1 MKTGVFLI
9 IVLTLGAL
17 IMDEAKADLTALLPV
32 NIDGWKVSAKDQI
45 YNRDNLYDYING
57 GAELYLSF
65 GFKNVISRTYSKSGQ
80 PNIIVDIFDMVT
92 SRDAFGVFSIS
103 RETVDKTF
111 GQGSQYTEGLLLFW
125 KNNYYV
131 SILSSPE
138 TAESKKAVFNLA
150 RKIESSVPEE
160 GPLPQIVALLP
171 NQSLVRE
178 SIRYFRHYIWLNSL
192 YFISSENI
200 LHISDKT
207 DAVLAKYGK
216 KGERY
221 ILLILKYRNNADAKL
236 GYNDF
241 VKYYLPELSG
251 KSAVKIEDNTWTG
264 SQIKGDF
271 LIIVFNAPTEYKALN
286 LMEAVQKNILSM

>member
-150 RKIESSVPEE
+150 RKIEASVPEE